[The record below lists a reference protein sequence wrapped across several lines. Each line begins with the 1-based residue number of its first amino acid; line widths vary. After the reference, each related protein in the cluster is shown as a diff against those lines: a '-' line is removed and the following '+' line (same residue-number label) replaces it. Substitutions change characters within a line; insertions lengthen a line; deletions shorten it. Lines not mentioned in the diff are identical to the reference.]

1 MKKNMKSVASRLFVL
16 FAVIFTLGF
25 GMTMPA
31 ITAVMND
38 EPVTISAS
46 DCELIPSIHAHAE
59 GEASGGTVNAETGW
73 NNVIKFFVTWIG
85 RIGGVVAFVGAV
97 MFALSIKNN
106 DAEQKQQGL
115 LTMIAGF
122 VAFAVTGITSYFGI
136 IG

>member
-1 MKKNMKSVASRLFVL
+1 
-16 FAVIFTLGF
+16 
-25 GMTMPA
+25 MTMPA
-31 ITAVMND
+31 ITAVLND

-46 DCELIPSIHAHAE
+46 DCELIPTVHAYAE
-59 GEASGGTVNAETGW
+59 EPPANAGGGTVNAETGW

-122 VAFAVTGITSYFGI
+122 VAFAVTGITSFFGI
-136 IG
+136 VG